1 MTDSSKVALLGL
13 DRAEL
18 TSLVESLGEPAYRGQ
33 QLRDA
38 IYRQRVEAVE
48 EISTLSQSLRGKL
61 TEKGVSVGLPRI
73 AQRFVSQDGT
83 VRYLVALADG
93 QSVETVWMPEG
104 DGGEAGDGSEAGEL
118 AERFAESDSSGTSGA
133 RAPIEKQEP
142 IEALKRCATQKL
154 TDQTPD
160 RKQEQ
165 EPGWRQEQKP
175 ERGREEKQKSGCG
188 QEQIRDRGQQ
198 DSDRGQQHD
207 SDQRQGQRYG
217 SDQRQSQRRVQG
229 QNQGRSTICISSQV
243 GCAVDC
249 QFCLTALLG
258 VKRNLSSGEIVGQV
272 CAVLK
277 DQQVS
282 PPEDRINLVFM
293 GMGEPFLNYENFVK
307 AARLLV
313 EEVGIAERR
322 MTVSTA
328 GIVPRIH
335 DFGAEKIRPKL
346 AISLNASNDALRT
359 RLMPLNKK
367 WNLEMLMAAAKE
379 YPLRTREW
387 ITFEYVLLGGVNDG
401 PENAREVVELL
412 RGMRCKV
419 NLIALNPGPGIEF
432 ATPDRERVVEFQK
445 ILRESGV
452 PAYVRRPRGRDIYAA
467 CGQLKRTV
475 EIATAPAQ

>member
-1 MTDSSKVALLGL
+1 MTDSSQVALLGL

-18 TSLVESLGEPAYRGQ
+18 TSFVESLGEPAYRGQ

-93 QSVETVWMPEG
+93 QTVETVWMPEG

-118 AERFAESDSSGTSGA
+118 AERFAESDSFGTLGA
-133 RAPIEKQEP
+133 KAPIEKQEP
-142 IEALKRCATQKL
+142 IAALKRCATQKL
-154 TDQTPD
+154 TDQTPN

-165 EPGWRQEQKP
+165 EPGWRQEQRP
-175 ERGREEKQKSGCG
+175 EWGREEEQKSGCG
-188 QEQIRDRGQQ
+188 ANQKPGGGQEQS
-198 DSDRGQQHD
+198 SDRSQSQSSGQGRQHN
-207 SDQRQGQRYG
+207 SDLG
-217 SDQRQSQRRVQG
+217 QSQRRVQG

-258 VKRNLSSGEIVGQV
+258 VKRNLSAGEIVGQV

-335 DFGAEKIRPKL
+335 DFGGENIRPKL

-367 WNLEMLMAAAKE
+367 WNLEMLMAAAKQ
-379 YPLRTREW
+379 YPLRAREW

-419 NLIALNPGPGIEF
+419 NLIALNSGPGIEF
-432 ATPDRERVVEFQK
+432 ATPGTERVAEFQK